1 MFTLPNRVSFTHY
14 GISRLKKKKE
24 IAEAYN
30 IPIDTILDLSGGDN
44 LFIPPKIVQNL
55 IIKEIQEID
64 PRESYPV
71 NYSSFLTELSRF
83 VGVNAEQVFTGIS
96 HNQLI
101 QKTIALF
108 VKPKD
113 TILLLSPD
121 KEIYRAISENLG
133 LNIHDVILDSHT
145 ELNLNTI
152 DSIIKRINPK
162 LIVFSSPHYPTAI
175 QFDQRNILSLIREVR
190 IPVIV
195 DESYVEFGKYSLLNQ
210 VKHYNNLIVVR
221 TFAKAWGLGAFS
233 CAYLVARESIVT
245 KLHQQYLFAEIPPLH
260 IIVTTKVLQ
269 SPYRFVEHINKFIME
284 RKRVIEHLRMMSGI
298 TVNNSDTNF
307 LFVKFKAPVDELYTQ
322 FLSKGIIVKTFKNS
336 YPFPNHDKCFLVT
349 LGEISIND
357 RLIISIAEILESI

>member
-1 MFTLPNRVSFTHY
+1 MFTLSNHISFTHY

-30 IPIDTILDLSGGDN
+30 IPIDSILDLSGGDN
-44 LFIPPKIVQNL
+44 LFIPPKIIQNL

-71 NYSSFLTELSRF
+71 NYNSFLTELSRF
-83 VGVNAEQVFTGIS
+83 VGVEKEQVFTGIS

-101 QKTIALF
+101 QKTLTLF
-108 VKPKD
+108 ANPKD

-121 KEIYRAISENLG
+121 KEIYRSIAKNLG
-133 LNIHDVILDSHT
+133 LNIHEVVLDSRT
-145 ELNLNTI
+145 EINLSMV
-152 DSIIKRINPK
+152 DSIIRKVNPK
-162 LIVFSSPHYPTAI
+162 IIVFSSPHYPTAI
-175 QFDQRNILSLIREVR
+175 QFNQSNITSLIKEVE

-210 VKHYNNLIVVR
+210 VKHHENLIVVR

-233 CAYLVARESIVT
+233 CAYLVAKKSIIT
-245 KLHQQYLFAEIPPLH
+245 KFYQQYLFSEIPPLH

-307 LFVKFKAPVDELYTQ
+307 LFVKFKDSIDELYTQ
-322 FLSKGIIVKTFKNS
+322 FLSKGIIIKTFKNS
-336 YPFPNHDKCFLVT
+336 YPFPDHDKYFLVT

-357 RLIISIAEILESI
+357 RLILSIAEILESI